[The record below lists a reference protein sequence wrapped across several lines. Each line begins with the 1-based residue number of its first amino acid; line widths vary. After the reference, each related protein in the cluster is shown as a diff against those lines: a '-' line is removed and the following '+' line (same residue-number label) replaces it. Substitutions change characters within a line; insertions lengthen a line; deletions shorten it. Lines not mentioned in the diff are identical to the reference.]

1 MSPEAKEGG
10 PVLVRDVMTT
20 EVVTVS
26 PKAHVK
32 AAIELLDEHQI
43 TAMPVVD
50 HDGRLVGVVSEAD
63 VLRDALMPDRRTHEI
78 PVEVE
83 GRTESLTVDDVM
95 TRLPMSVTA
104 DADLSVA
111 ASVLVDTA
119 IKSMPVV
126 EDGRVVGMVSRRDV
140 IAVLAKRDPV
150 IAGEVDALLREAEVE
165 CDVEVLDGMVRLSG
179 PTEPHA
185 REIARVLASTVQG
198 VVGVSFTS

>member
-1 MSPEAKEGG
+1 M
-10 PVLVRDVMTT
+10 LVRDVMTT
-20 EVVTVS
+20 KVVTVS
-26 PKAHVK
+26 PRARVK
-32 AAIELLDEHQI
+32 AAIQLLDQHQI

-50 HDGRLVGVVSEAD
+50 DEGRLVGVVSEAD

-78 PVEVE
+78 PVKVE
-83 GRTESLTVDDVM
+83 GRTKTLTVDDVM
-95 TRLPMSVTA
+95 THLPMSVTA

-119 IKSMPVV
+119 IKSLPVV

-150 IAGEVDALLREAEVE
+150 IEAEVDELLREADVE
-165 CDVEVLDGMVRLSG
+165 CDVEVVDGVVRLSG
-179 PTEPHA
+179 PSEPHA

-198 VVGVSFTS
+198 VVGVSFRS